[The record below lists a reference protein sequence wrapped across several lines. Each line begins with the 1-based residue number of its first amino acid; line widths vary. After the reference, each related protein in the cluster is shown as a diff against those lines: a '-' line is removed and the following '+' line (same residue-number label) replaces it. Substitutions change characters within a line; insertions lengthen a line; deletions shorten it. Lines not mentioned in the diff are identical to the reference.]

1 MPAWLGPGQ
10 FEFEMRFRSVWVQR
24 LPLFDQVIAIFKK
37 ELETIDVFRSF
48 FPVSNVL
55 EHERDR
61 RGIFSKPFRAEP
73 RLIPIARVQRHQQG
87 MNTIGMIDSNKPRIA
102 FENSMAVSDGFK
114 CCIVRLTV
122 FREAPRANE
131 SALKSFK
138 I

>member
-1 MPAWLGPGQ
+1 
-10 FEFEMRFRSVWVQR
+10 MRFRSVRVQR

-48 FPVSNVL
+48 FPVGDVL
-55 EHERDR
+55 ERECDR
-61 RGIFSKPFRAEP
+61 RGILSKPFRAEP

-87 MNTIGMIDSNKPRIA
+87 MNTIGMIDGNKPRIA
-102 FENSMAVSDGFK
+102 FQDSMAVSDRFK
-114 CCIVRLTV
+114 RCVVRLTV